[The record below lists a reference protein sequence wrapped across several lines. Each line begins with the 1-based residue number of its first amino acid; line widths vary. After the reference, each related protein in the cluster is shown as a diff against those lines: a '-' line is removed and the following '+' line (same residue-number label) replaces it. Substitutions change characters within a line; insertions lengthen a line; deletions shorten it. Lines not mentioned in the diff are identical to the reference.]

1 MNKHKDNKHNGDG
14 AEGEELVETQ
24 TIESLQTELATA
36 QAALAEANDKM
47 LRFRAEA
54 DNARRRSVL
63 DVENAHKY
71 SIEKIAR
78 ELLSVVDSLEKGL
91 ESVSDNEPEQE
102 SIEHM
107 RKGMELTH
115 KLLLNLL
122 EKFNIHQIS
131 PAVGEAFDPKKHEAL
146 TTQVTND
153 MEANMILTVVQK
165 GFLIHDRI
173 LRPARVIVSKTS

>member
-1 MNKHKDNKHNGDG
+1 MNKKKDSEQEQDLDQ
-14 AEGEELVETQ
+14 AQELVEDQTVDELQKQFEATQ
-24 TIESLQTELATA
+24 E
-36 QAALAEANDKM
+36 ALAEANDKM

-54 DNARRRSVL
+54 DNARRRSIL

-78 ELLSVVDSLEKGL
+78 ELLTVVDSLEKGL
-91 ESVSDNEPEQE
+91 ESVVDSSDQE
-102 SIEHM
+102 NLRHM

-122 EKFNIHQIS
+122 EKFNIHQID
-131 PAVGEAFDPKKHEAL
+131 PAIGEAFDPKKHEAL
-146 TTQVTND
+146 TTQATND

-165 GFLIHDRI
+165 GFLIHDRV
-173 LRPARVIVSKTS
+173 LRPARVIVSKQS